1 MSAKPDWR
9 YADDGRP
16 RVPASRSEGTDLRI
30 NPSACV
36 YVMGNVRT
44 NSIDNFWSLVKRGL
58 PPSNPSA
65 AEELV
70 EDPFLFPEDADAYIC
85 AAEASN
91 VLKLVPDEDR
101 DDDDVE

>member
-1 MSAKPDWR
+1 M
-9 YADDGRP
+9 
-16 RVPASRSEGTDLRI
+16 
-30 NPSACV
+30 
-36 YVMGNVRT
+36 
-44 NSIDNFWSLVKRGL
+44 